1 MNEIRIA
8 ILCGGPFAFPALQ
21 KLAFEKYL
29 CGVAIGGS
37 DFRVTANIE
46 EECKKNNFAFLEI
59 NSGRNISQL
68 EDWLIELKPDAVFSI
83 CFPYKLSNELIQKFE
98 GQIYNFHPGPLPEFR
113 GPAPIFEVLKK
124 GRRETALTVHR
135 MDAEYDSGNII
146 FSERIKIEELFSYAA
161 LAEKLSRITGMA
173 VVNLAEM
180 LKFSRSKIAGTVQDE
195 CTATFYPFPKDSDF
209 EIDWEK
215 MNSDEVLN
223 LIRAC
228 SDWTR
233 GAITWLG
240 EEKLRIPEA
249 AIDSS
254 LKYPHGR
261 PGIIVDL
268 LDEQKWVVRSVDQKY
283 IVIPQIS
290 SDFGVLGLD
299 YLRELGLDINSEFS
313 KNNQILN
320 HN

>member
-21 KLAFEKYL
+21 KLAFENFL

-37 DFRVTANIE
+37 DFRITANIE

-59 NSGRNISQL
+59 NSGRNMSQL
-68 EDWLIELKPDAVFSI
+68 ADWLVELKPDAVFSI
-83 CFPYKLSNELIQKFE
+83 CFPYKISAELIRKFD

-124 GRRETALTVHR
+124 GRKETSLTVHR

-146 FSERIKIEELFSYAA
+146 FSERIKIEEVLSYAA

-180 LKFSRSKIAGTVQDE
+180 LKFSRSKIVGSVQDE
-195 CTATFYPFPKDSDF
+195 KKATFFPFPKDSDF
-209 EIDWEK
+209 EIDWES
-215 MNSDEVLN
+215 MTSEEIIN

-240 EEKLRIPEA
+240 EEKLRIPSVH
-249 AIDSS
+249 INTSIQ
-254 LKYPHGR
+254 YPHGR

-268 LDEQKWVVRSVDQKY
+268 LEGQNWVVRCVDQKY

-290 SDFGVLGLD
+290 SDFGVLGPD
-299 YLRELGLDINSEFS
+299 YLNELGLVINAEFS
-313 KNNQILN
+313 KNNHIPN
-320 HN
+320 HY